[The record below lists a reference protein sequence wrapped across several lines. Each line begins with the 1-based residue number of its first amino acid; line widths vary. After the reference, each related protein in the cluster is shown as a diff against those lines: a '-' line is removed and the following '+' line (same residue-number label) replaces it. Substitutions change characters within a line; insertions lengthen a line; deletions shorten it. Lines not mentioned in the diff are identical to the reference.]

1 LENAPHRSARRNIVR
16 DDYDLYIDGTW
27 VPAGSDDR
35 IPVIDPSNGREVATV
50 AAGTEDDVRK
60 AVDAASAAFK
70 DGRWSRLPHAER
82 ARVLLRVADLIEERL
97 MAISEVES
105 VDAGKPIKLTSNFDV
120 PFGADNVRFFAGAAR
135 LMEGKAAAEYSGEHL
150 SYLRRDPMGVIAAIC
165 PWNYPFQIEVWK
177 IFPAMAVGNTVVMK
191 PAKETPLSAFEL
203 ALLCEEAGM
212 PPGVINVVTGRGA
225 EIGTPLIQHP
235 DVRMVCLTGDTE
247 TGKTV
252 MRAAADGVK
261 RLHLE
266 LGGKAPFIVFDDA
279 DLEAA
284 IRGAVAGAYINCGQD
299 CTAATRAYVQEPLYE
314 DFVAGVADLASG
326 LQVGPTLDPA
336 TDMGPLITSAQREGV
351 HGFVERAT
359 KEGARVVTGG
369 TASSRPGTE
378 DGWYYEPTVVV
389 DADQRSE
396 IVQREIFGPVLVAL
410 PFREDDEAIAMS
422 NDVEYGLSS
431 SVWTRDIYRAM
442 DASRRL
448 EFGNT
453 WINEHI
459 PIVSEMPHG
468 GVKGSGFGKDMSM
481 YALEEFTTVRHV
493 MADITGTP
501 ERSWH
506 GAVMGGAQ
514 P

>member
-1 LENAPHRSARRNIVR
+1 MR
-16 DDYDLYIDGTW
+16 DSYDLYIGGTT
-27 VPAGSDDR
+27 VRAGSQER
-35 IPVIDPSNGREVATV
+35 IPVIDPSNGQQVTTV
-50 AAGTEDDVRK
+50 AAATTEDVGR
-60 AVDAASAAFK
+60 AVEAASEAFR

-82 ARVLLRVADLIEERL
+82 ARVLLKVADLIEARL
-97 MAISEVES
+97 GELSEVES
-105 VDAGKPIKLTSNFDV
+105 IDAGKPIKLTSNFDV

-150 SYLRRDPMGVIAAIC
+150 SYLRRDPLGVIAAIC

-191 PAKETPLSAFEL
+191 PATETPLSAFEL
-203 ALLCEEAGM
+203 AALCEEAGM
-212 PPGVINVVTGRGA
+212 PPGVLNVVTGRGS

-247 TGKTV
+247 TGKLV
-252 MRAAADGVK
+252 MKEAADGVK

-284 IRGAVAGAYINCGQD
+284 VRGAVAGAYINCGQD

-314 DFVAGVADLASG
+314 EFVSGVADLASE
-326 LQVGPTLDPA
+326 LQLGPTLDPG
-336 TDMGPLITSAQREGV
+336 TDMGPLITARQREGV
-351 HGFVERAT
+351 HGFVERARGY
-359 KEGARVVTGG
+359 GAKVVTGG
-369 TASSRPGTE
+369 EFSQRAGTE

-396 IVQREIFGPVLVAL
+396 IVQREIFGPVLVVL
-410 PFREDDEAIAMS
+410 PFREDAEALAMA

-442 DASRRL
+442 SFSRSL

-481 YALEEFTTVRHV
+481 YALEDFTTVRHV
-493 MADITGTP
+493 MADITGNAV
-501 ERSWH
+501 RSWH

-514 P
+514 G

>member
-1 LENAPHRSARRNIVR
+1 MR
-16 DDYDLYIDGTW
+16 DSYDLYVGGAT
-27 VPAGSDDR
+27 VRASSQER
-35 IPVIDPSNGREVATV
+35 IPVIDPSNGQQVATV
-50 AAGTEDDVRK
+50 AAATGEDVVR
-60 AVDAASAAFK
+60 AVDAASEAFR

-82 ARVLLRVADLIEERL
+82 ARVLLKVADLIEERL
-97 MAISEVES
+97 GALAEVES
-105 VDAGKPIKLTSNFDV
+105 IDAGKPIKLTSNFDV

-150 SYLRRDPMGVIAAIC
+150 SYLRRDPIGVVAAIC

-191 PAKETPLSAFEL
+191 PASETPLSAFEL
-203 ALLCEEAGM
+203 AALCEEAGM
-212 PPGVINVVTGRGA
+212 PPGVLNVVTGRGS
-225 EIGTPLIQHP
+225 EIGAPLIQHP

-247 TGKTV
+247 TGKLV
-252 MRAAADGVK
+252 MRQAADGVK

-266 LGGKAPFIVFDDA
+266 LGGKAPFVVFDDA
-279 DLEAA
+279 DLDAA
-284 IRGAVAGAYINCGQD
+284 VRGAVAGAYINCGQD

-314 DFVAGVADLASG
+314 EFVAGVADLASA
-326 LQVGPTLDPA
+326 LQLGPTLDPA
-336 TDMGPLITSAQREGV
+336 TDTGPLITAAQREGV
-351 HGFVERAT
+351 HGFVERARAD
-359 KEGARVVTGG
+359 GAKVVTGG
-369 TASSRPGTE
+369 EHAKRPGTE
-378 DGWYYEPTVVV
+378 DGWYYEPTVIV
-389 DADQRSE
+389 DAAQRSE
-396 IVQREIFGPVLVAL
+396 VVQREIFGPVLVVL
-410 PFREDDEAIAMS
+410 PFREDAEALAMS
-422 NDVEYGLSS
+422 NDVVYGLSS

-442 DASRRL
+442 EFSRRL

-481 YALEEFTTVRHV
+481 YSLEEFTTVRHV
-493 MADITGTP
+493 MADVTGTA

-514 P
+514 A